1 MKQQRSQ
8 YAGEG
13 YIVSLLCLMASLCFL
28 FFVRLDKLV
37 SLKGESRGVALCVM
51 LLAGYV
57 LVHLFLLCYR
67 IKTPWYNTSFMPPQ
81 DYVRGPLARDQGTN
95 I

>member
-1 MKQQRSQ
+1 M
-8 YAGEG
+8 
-13 YIVSLLCLMASLCFL
+13 
-28 FFVRLDKLV
+28 DKIV
-37 SLKGESRGVALCVM
+37 SLKGESRNIAFCV
-51 LLAGYV
+51 LLLLGYV
-57 LVHLFLLCYR
+57 LVQLFLLCYR